1 MIVAFTG
8 AGISK
13 ESGISTFQEK
23 PNVRDKLT
31 RTYASRHPEK
41 YRALMREF
49 VNEMS
54 DKKPN
59 DAHIALAEYDI
70 PIITMN
76 IDDLHEKAGSK
87 HIIKIYGRLPNKKEL
102 DHCEKLYGVPVLY
115 GDPAP
120 GYSEALNI
128 IELMDKEDLLL
139 IIGASNY
146 TRFSTEIRTLARLYG
161 INIVDIQ
168 ENAAKNTRKV
178 IETYSKFLE
187 DYNVFIKNGKKKY
200 GFD

>member
-23 PNVRDKLT
+23 PGIRDKLT

-41 YRALMREF
+41 YRALMKEL
-49 VNEMS
+49 VDEMS
-54 DKKPN
+54 NKKPN
-59 DAHIALAEYDI
+59 DAHKALADYKI

-76 IDDLHEKAGSK
+76 IDNLHEKAGSK
-87 HIIKIYGRLPNKKEL
+87 HIIKIHGRLPTKKEL
-102 DHCEKLYGVPVLY
+102 ERCDKLYGVPVLY

-120 GYSEALNI
+120 AYSDALSI
-128 IELMDKEDLLL
+128 LELMDKEDVLL

-146 TRFSTEIRTLARLYG
+146 TQISSQIRTLAKLYG
-161 INIVDIQ
+161 INVIEIQ
-168 ENAAKNTRKV
+168 EDASKNTRRV
-178 IETYSKFLE
+178 IETYKNFLE
-187 DYNVFIKNGKKKY
+187 DYDTFIKQGRKKY
-200 GFD
+200 NFD